1 MFHPSTGIFAGAS
14 RHVESRVGR
23 MRCRLW
29 PGLFTPPIRKSPEI
43 SVFLPQGTAAAE
55 IAGHC
60 SQSRSQAAERG
71 LRGENPAKHI
81 CFLSV

>member
-29 PGLFTPPIRKSPEI
+29 PGLFTPPIRKSPEFQCF
-43 SVFLPQGTAAAE
+43 SLREQLQLKSLATALRVGARL
-55 IAGHC
+55 
-60 SQSRSQAAERG
+60 QRG
-71 LRGENPAKHI
+71 A
-81 CFLSV
+81 